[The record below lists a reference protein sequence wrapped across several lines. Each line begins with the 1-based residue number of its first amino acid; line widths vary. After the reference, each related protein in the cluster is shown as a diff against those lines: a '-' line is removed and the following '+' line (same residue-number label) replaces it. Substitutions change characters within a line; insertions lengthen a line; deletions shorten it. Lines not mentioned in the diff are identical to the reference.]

1 MATLPNYEF
10 TSEVGTKRRRAR
22 ELYVQFPENALP
34 TLSFIEE
41 DKIIL
46 VDGVEYYPVQARRVV
61 PITSE
66 LLAIE
71 IPHYDRETGKE
82 TGENRSCALLFKQV
96 IEAITDIYIYT
107 GNELNKQLSSEN
119 TPANQN

>member
-10 TSEVGTKRRRAR
+10 TNEIGTKRRRAR

-66 LLAIE
+66 LLAIDV
-71 IPHYDRETGKE
+71 PHYDRETGKE
-82 TGENRSCALLFKQV
+82 TGEKRPCALLFGQV
-96 IEAITDIYIYT
+96 VEAITDIYIHT